1 MLCMAGIGLAL
12 IQNSARREGR
22 VDPVTHAIRT
32 VISPGAEISANVA
45 SSAKRTLDGW
55 SAGPSLQEENQELKA
70 QVASLQLYA
79 ADSVLLKAELDQ
91 IKLLSNIA
99 VPPERKLI
107 QAKVVGFWPVENRLS
122 LNVGKK
128 QGIRPDLAVIAPD
141 GLAGVV
147 ESVEER
153 SCQVLLLSSPSVR
166 IGAMVARPTPS
177 FGLLRGLKIDELTME
192 VPGSAPVEVNDKV
205 LTSGLS
211 DVIPGGIVIGE
222 VTAIAAQVGYGT
234 RQLTVFP
241 RYRITPGQRLV
252 VVR

>member
-1 MLCMAGIGLAL
+1 MAGVAIAL
-12 IQNSARREGR
+12 LQNGARREGR
-22 VDPVTHAIRT
+22 VDPITHSIRAIL
-32 VISPGAEISANVA
+32 SPGASLSANIA

-55 SAGPSLQEENQELKA
+55 SAGPSLLAENQELRA
-70 QVASLQLYA
+70 QVAGMQLYA
-79 ADSVLLKAELDQ
+79 ADSILLKSELDQ
-91 IKLLSNIA
+91 IKRLSEIE
-99 VPPERKLI
+99 VPPNRKLI
-107 QAKVVGFWPVENRLS
+107 QAKVVGFWPVENRLT
-122 LNVGKK
+122 LDVGKK
-128 QGIRPDLAVIAPD
+128 QGIRPDLCVIAPD
-141 GLAGVV
+141 GLAGIV
-147 ESVEER
+147 ESVEDN
-153 SCQVLLLSSPSVR
+153 SCQALLLSSPSVR

-177 FGLLRGLKIDELTME
+177 FGLMRGLKFDELVME

-222 VTAIAAQVGYGT
+222 VTAIATQAGYGT